1 MFSDLYVN
9 TSFEERIVDFVGEQR
24 QIETAPKQI
33 ENVVN
38 GANEP
43 HCCRFYMSICS
54 IHSIEHEIFI
64 LIKFG
69 FGPLFLRILFGRIIF
84 SALTIYNGN
93 IFVAVQFV

>member
-9 TSFEERIVDFVGEQR
+9 TSFEERIVDFVGEER
-24 QIETAPKQI
+24 QIEQI

-43 HCCRFYMSICS
+43 HCLCFYMSICS